1 MHEVRKIGERAH
13 QRKWEP
19 ISGWFGDT
27 NLILYVVGQMRQR
40 IPLLQSTLRG
50 NLFVTTG
57 ERHWLERKERN
68 LLWIVERE
76 TNDGSNLIV
85 VDSIHERSN
94 QNNFDA
100 GFVKII
106 NRSHLHIEQ
115 VSNLA
120 MTVRIVSD
128 SVELQ
133 VNVTQSCLGRLS
145 AELFALRKFD
155 PVSCRLNTVVT
166 NLAGV
171 FDCFDEM
178 RRD

>member
-1 MHEVRKIGERAH
+1 
-13 QRKWEP
+13 
-19 ISGWFGDT
+19 
-27 NLILYVVGQMRQR
+27 
-40 IPLLQSTLRG
+40 
-50 NLFVTTG
+50 
-57 ERHWLERKERN
+57 
-68 LLWIVERE
+68 
-76 TNDGSNLIV
+76 LIV

-155 PVSCRLNTVVT
+155 PVSRRLHTVVT
-166 NLAGV
+166 NLARV
-171 FDCFDEM
+171 LDCFDEM